1 MRVSA
6 AWLAMSFLA
15 AALSAQSPDGPQ
27 DAAHARVLL
36 HSTEWKEKAWG
47 AYFAGQLH
55 SEELAADIVEQFQAN
70 AIHATASLKSEE
82 YAFIASLFDAA
93 IESGVQVPAGLLQ
106 PFEKNWDESVLVLL
120 SLSRTADR
128 EESFL
133 RLTKVRYDVA
143 WLAANNLLFG
153 MRSQR
158 WYIKILGELRVGHRF
173 TVVSPGQAPLKEG
186 GMGGVFVCGDGTT
199 QIPKGFPPLTIYSLQ
214 AKPGQG
220 FVTFAPGPVD
230 VRYRKVLVPTDG
242 QNGLGSCFSV
252 DREKM
257 DVDYLAALGKMRS
270 EQAQELFRRDTLIPY
285 SDDRQFRRAV
295 QQSLAAQEKGIQDL
309 IQAIQQRAML
319 WGSGVELHVSPVVSD
334 QRQHSTKPLPAVE
347 PRTILLR

>member
-1 MRVSA
+1 MRVTA
-6 AWLAMSFLA
+6 AWLTMSLLA
-15 AALSAQSPDGPQ
+15 AALSAQPPDGPQ
-27 DAAHARVLL
+27 DAAHARQLL
-36 HSTEWKEKAWG
+36 HSASWKDKAWG

-70 AIHATASLKSEE
+70 AIYEGASAKSEE

-93 IESGVQVPAGLLQ
+93 IENSVQVPAGILE

-133 RLTKVRYDVA
+133 RLRKVPSDVA

-158 WYIKILGELRVGHRF
+158 WYIRILGELRVSHQF
-173 TVVSPGQAPLKEG
+173 TVVSPGQAPRKG
-186 GMGGVFVCGDGTT
+186 DGIGSGHCGDGLTA
-199 QIPKGFPPLTIYSLQ
+199 IPKGFPPIALYVLQVEPDPGFTI
-214 AKPGQG
+214 
-220 FVTFAPGPVD
+220 FAPGPVD

-242 QNGLGSCFSV
+242 QSGFGSCFSV
-252 DREKM
+252 NREKM

-270 EQAQELFRRDTLIPY
+270 EEAQELFRRDTPIPY

-295 QQSLAAQEKGIQDL
+295 QQSLAAQENAIQDL
-309 IQAIQQRAML
+309 VQAIQLRAML
-319 WGSGVELHVSPVVSD
+319 WGSGVELLVFPVVGD
-334 QRQHSTKPLPAVE
+334 QRQHSMRSLPAVE
-347 PRTILLR
+347 PRKIVLR